1 MQNLHHHQSIITLYA
16 RAAAIYH
23 DTLGNMAN
31 VERDAMQLMFMTDL
45 DGTLLGHEG
54 FSFAAIRSGIHDLL
68 RAGIMLVP
76 NSSKTAREI
85 DAFCGELGAPL
96 PFICENGAALI
107 NRRLMDLP
115 PAPDASDVVGV
126 APDRLMTLWDRH
138 VDPMLQRHC
147 RFLSE
152 LTEAEQAW
160 HLGLRGQALKLA
172 MKRDYS
178 APFIFSGTEKDFR
191 DVLCQAA
198 DGGLAI
204 QRGGRVCNL
213 SARHGKAGFNSG
225 LRTEYRAASRD
236 LVIVGFGDSD
246 NDIDMLEDS
255 DIACVVPR
263 PGSPPLTLAAPP
275 PTVITA
281 QQAAPEGWL
290 EAAFQAL
297 SIIERERG
305 ETNG

>member
-1 MQNLHHHQSIITLYA
+1 MV
-16 RAAAIYH
+16 
-23 DTLGNMAN
+23 AN
-31 VERDAMQLMFMTDL
+31 KKGDAMGLMFMTDL
-45 DGTLLGHEG
+45 DGTLLGHED

-76 NSSKTAREI
+76 NSSKTRREI
-85 DAFCGELGAPL
+85 DAFCSELGTPL
-96 PFICENGAALI
+96 PFICENGAALV

-115 PAPDASDVVGV
+115 PASDGSDVVGV

-138 VDPMLQRHC
+138 VDSTLRRHC
-147 RFLSE
+147 HFLSE

-160 HLGLRGQALKLA
+160 HLGLRGPALKLA
-172 MKRDYS
+172 MTRDYS
-178 APFIFSGTEKDFR
+178 APFVFSGTETDFC
-191 DVLCQAA
+191 DVRRQAA

-213 SARHGKAGFNSG
+213 SARHGKAGFNAG

-236 LVIVGFGDSD
+236 LIIVGFGDSE

-281 QQAAPEGWL
+281 QQTAPEGWL
-290 EAAFQAL
+290 EAARQAL
-297 SIIERERG
+297 SIIERKRG